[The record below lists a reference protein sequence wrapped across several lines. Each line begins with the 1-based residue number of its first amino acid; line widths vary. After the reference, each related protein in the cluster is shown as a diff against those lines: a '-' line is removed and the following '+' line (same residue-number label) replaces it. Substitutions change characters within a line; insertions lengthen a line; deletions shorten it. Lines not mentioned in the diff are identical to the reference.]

1 MGATLSTRIE
11 WGTGSQASST
21 SKQPPVGAHNQQVLL
36 ELSNFVND
44 VCALH
49 PPESRVEFRK
59 PLQWPTTLRPSIVS
73 GADSSGLFRVV
84 GGDGKS
90 VKGLIS
96 SIATRGDGQPVL
108 LVEEILSATSISS
121 PNNGGSE
128 DGRLFIAKCSS
139 FEYLGKWL
147 QLSGDGRL
155 REIAEIVGAN
165 RDPLNIIFGIAG
177 GLPTDDPGALMI
189 AAAEALVSEPD
200 AVKRDGLLK
209 LFKLLLLA
217 EAWDLK
223 NLSVALKSAERD
235 RNLDMHAIHSEIQ
248 LLQSFCGQEQRNALI
263 SIDWESDYVFA
274 NGYRAPP
281 WRQVVGEMCYVEL
294 HPVDKEKVVAAGT
307 KKGFYLIK
315 GYEKG
320 VQGKNDQSVGFL
332 FETVAIQSFFLTDG
346 TLRLNYEK
354 TSDMFPNLLE
364 LLRWYSPHFN
374 KTIDHQD
381 YLYEPRLERR
391 GLENAS
397 ERGHVKEESDDEV
410 PGGSPQANNAYKE
423 NKSFSKEPSKKSS
436 SPADKKKQNAAAGPN
451 DKKVSITAT
460 KPNEGPSLKWK
471 ALGLTEDPRPVRPKK
486 SAHRSSGRS
495 QDRREARNKAMKK
508 FARQGSWEEDDYEET
523 DSDGSSEEE
532 VMEKRQENSELPA
545 EYWAIQ
551 KLVKYLRVGNQT
563 ATIIAICALRDFD
576 LSAETNQ
583 LAIRDVGGLDLL
595 VNLLDTDDNKCKIGA
610 LEILRDVSDNVQIR
624 QAVAELDGMQPLV
637 ELLKDSNEELK
648 CLAAVTIAHCARNA
662 RNRRAVRRYGGIRKL
677 VRLLK
682 MTPGSSEKVAISGAL
697 ALMTC
702 SKSTKN
708 KRAIQDAGAV
718 PLLAALLESKNEDV
732 LVPVVGI
739 LQECAEDEN
748 YRIAIR
754 SSGMIKFLVEDL
766 SSKNEE
772 LKKHAANAIFKC
784 AEDAETRTLVRSYNG
799 LDPLVKLL
807 DNTANKELL
816 AAATGAVWK
825 CAQDLENVGVFNKL
839 AAIKK
844 LVGLMENQPEEVLVN
859 VVGALGACAQTA
871 EGRDAIRGA
880 GGITP
885 LVNLLRGTNQSLLVN
900 VTTAVGACAKDADSM
915 AIIDKL
921 DGVRLL
927 WSLLKSPNPQVQ
939 ASAAWAISP
948 CIEHAKDAGEMVR
961 SFVGGLELIVSL
973 LKSPD
978 VQVLAS
984 VCAAIANIAKDEENL
999 AVITDHGVVPMLAKL
1014 TNTKNDKLR
1023 KHLSEAVARC
1033 CRWGNNRVAFGTA
1046 GAVAPLVKY
1055 LKSPD
1060 EGVHRATA
1068 GALHQLSMDPD
1079 NCVTMHEHGVVQLLL
1094 GMVGSQDAALQEAAA
1109 GTIGNIRRLAL
1120 ASEKAGLV

>member
-1 MGATLSTRIE
+1 MGATLSTRVE
-11 WGTGSQASST
+11 WGFGSNTTSS
-21 SKQPPVGAHNQQVLL
+21 SKQPPVGANNQQVLL
-36 ELSNFVND
+36 ELSNFVAEI
-44 VCALH
+44 CSSYPA
-49 PPESRVEFRK
+49 EAKVEFKK
-59 PLQWPTTLRPSIVS
+59 PLQWPTTLRPAVVVES
-73 GADSSGLFRVV
+73 DSAGLF
-84 GGDGKS
+84 KS
-90 VKGLIS
+90 VTGEGKTRGYVS
-96 SIATRGDGQPVL
+96 SSATRADGQPVL
-108 LVEEILSATSISS
+108 VIEEISLNGSGTSQST
-121 PNNGGSE
+121 GGSD
-128 DGRLFIAKCSS
+128 DGRLFIAKCSN
-139 FEYLGKWL
+139 FEYLGKCL
-147 QLSGDGRL
+147 HIAGEGRL
-155 REIAEIVGAN
+155 REVAEIVGAN
-165 RDPLNIIFGIAG
+165 RDPLNTVFGITG
-177 GLPTDDPGALMI
+177 GLPENDPGALMVK
-189 AAAEALVSEPD
+189 AAEGLASEAD
-200 AVKRDGLLK
+200 AGKREGLMK

-223 NLSVALKSAERD
+223 SLSTALKAAEKD
-235 RNLDMHAIHSEIQ
+235 RHLDMHSIQTEMQ
-248 LLQSFCGQEQRNALI
+248 LLQSFCGREQRNALV

-281 WRQVVGEMCYVEL
+281 WRQVVGELCYVEVK
-294 HPVDKEKVVAAGT
+294 PVDKETVVVAGT
-307 KKGFYLIK
+307 KKGFYTIK

-320 VQGKNDQSVGFL
+320 TQDG
-332 FETVAIQSFFLTDG
+332 AI
-346 TLRLNYEK
+346 RLNYEK
-354 TSDMFPNLLE
+354 TSDLFPTLIE

-374 KTIDHQD
+374 NTIDHQD
-381 YLYEPRLERR
+381 YLYEPRA
-391 GLENAS
+391 G
-397 ERGHVKEESDDEV
+397 ERGVALSSMKDG
-410 PGGSPQANNAYKE
+410 P
-423 NKSFSKEPSKKSS
+423 KKMS
-436 SPADKKKQNAAAGPN
+436 SPTEKRKTGATVGSGDKKPSP
-451 DKKVSITAT
+451 VAT

-471 ALGLTEDPRPVRPKK
+471 ALGLTEDPRPPKSKK

-495 QDRREARNKAMKK
+495 QERRDGRSKTPKK

-523 DSDGSSEEE
+523 ESEGSSEEE
-532 VMEKRQENSELPA
+532 MMEKRQENSELPA

-595 VNLLDTDDNKCKIGA
+595 INLLDTDDNKCKIGA

-682 MTPGSSEKVAISGAL
+682 MTAGSSEKVAISGAL

-702 SKSTKN
+702 SKSAKN

-718 PLLAALLESKNEDV
+718 PLLANLLESKNEDV

-754 SSGMIKFLVEDL
+754 SSGMIKFLVGDL
-766 SSKNEE
+766 SSSNEE

-784 AEDAETRTLVRSYNG
+784 AEDAETRTLVRNYNG

-844 LVGLMENQPEEVLVN
+844 LVSLMENQPEEVLVN

-885 LVNLLRGTNQSLLVN
+885 LVNLLRGTNQALLVN
-900 VTTAVGACAKDADSM
+900 VTTAVGACAKDGDSM
-915 AIIDKL
+915 GIIDKL

-973 LKSPD
+973 LKSMD

-1014 TNTKNDKLR
+1014 TNTKNDRLR
-1023 KHLSEAVARC
+1023 RHLAEAVARC

-1060 EGVHRATA
+1060 EAVHRATA